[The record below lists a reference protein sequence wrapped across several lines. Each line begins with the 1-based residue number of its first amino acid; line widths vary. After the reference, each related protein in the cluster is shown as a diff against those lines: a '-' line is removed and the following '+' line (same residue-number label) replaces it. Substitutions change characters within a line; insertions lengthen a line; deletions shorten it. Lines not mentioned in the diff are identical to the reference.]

1 MTMPGR
7 IALAI
12 AALAALFGAVV
23 VVCYLDDVL
32 RNMLLRLSW

>member
-1 MTMPGR
+1 MTMTGR

-23 VVCYLDDVL
+23 AVCYMDDIL
-32 RNMLLRLSW
+32 RKMLLGLSW